1 MEQPEKNKNGHI
13 DQTIKLKPI
22 GVVRNLSKDASW
34 DVTLGELSWQERAA
48 IMKEQSD
55 SASEITIHSDFT
67 DALDGIED
75 FSHLLILY
83 WPHLLPEEKRSATRV
98 HPIGNKDF
106 PLVGVFA
113 TRSPVRPNTILTT
126 VVRLL
131 GRDKNVLK
139 VTGLDALDGSPVL
152 DIKPYYPENGDMGEV
167 RVPEWM
173 GQVHRRFDND
183 TGK

>member
-1 MEQPEKNKNGHI
+1 MEQTDNTRISDNNPV
-13 DQTIKLKPI
+13 IKLDPI
-22 GVVRNLSKDASW
+22 GVVRNKSKDASW
-34 DVTLGELSWQERAA
+34 GETLGKLSWQERAA
-48 IMKEQSD
+48 RMKEQTD
-55 SASEITIHSDFT
+55 SVSEITVNPEFV

-83 WPHLLPEEKRSATRV
+83 WPHLLPEERRSTIRV
-98 HPIGNKDF
+98 HPIGNKNF

-113 TRSPVRPNTILTT
+113 TRSPVRPNTILAT

-131 GRDKNVLK
+131 GRYDNILT

-152 DIKPYYPENGDMGEV
+152 DIKPYYPESVDAGEV

-173 GQVHRRFDND
+173 SRVNHRFNDNP
-183 TGK
+183 GE